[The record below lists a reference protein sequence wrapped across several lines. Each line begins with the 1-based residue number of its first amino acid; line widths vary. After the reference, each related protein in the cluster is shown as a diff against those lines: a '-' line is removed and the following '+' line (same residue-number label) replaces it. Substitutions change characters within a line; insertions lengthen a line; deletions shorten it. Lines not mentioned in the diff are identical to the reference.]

1 MEEMEKV
8 TEEILSLIRETKS
21 NEELKEKLE
30 HYHDSDIASVFAYL
44 TKEERLRLYNV
55 LGDQSIS
62 DIFTYLDNVE
72 DYIAELENDKA
83 ADIIELMDA
92 DDAVDVLDTLE
103 EEDKKDIV
111 EQMDQEA
118 RYDVQMI
125 SSYDEDEVGS
135 KMTTNFIQIP
145 KTFTIKEAMREIVK
159 EAPENDNIGT
169 IYLHNE
175 DETYFGQIDLKDL
188 IIARSMDSLI
198 DIAKVNYP
206 TLHDTDKV
214 SDCINDLKEY
224 ALDMIPVLD
233 KDNHLIGVITS
244 SDIVEVVDDEMS
256 EDYAKLAGLT
266 NDEDLNEPLRKSLKK
281 RLPWLGL
288 LLILGLCVSMIISQF
303 EAVIAVIPMVVFF
316 QSIILDM
323 AGNVGTQSL
332 AVTIRGL
339 VDEDVDKKHLWKMVF
354 KEVRVGFCNGL
365 IVGATSSLM
374 VFLFLLIQHRP
385 ITGETFLMHD
395 AMYLA
400 LCVFCALVLA
410 LTLASFVGTTIP
422 IFFKKIKVDPAV
434 ASGPLITTLNDIVAV
449 VTYYGLCMLFF
460 SAIL

>member
-1 MEEMEKV
+1 MDEMDKV
-8 TEEILSLIRETKS
+8 TEEILELIRSTSS

-30 HYHDSDIASVFAYL
+30 HYHDSDIANAFSYL
-44 TKEERLRLYNV
+44 TKEERIRLYSV
-55 LGDQSIS
+55 LGDQAIS
-62 DIFTYLDNVE
+62 DIFTYLDDVE
-72 DYIAELENDKA
+72 DYIGELENEKA

-111 EQMDQEA
+111 EHMDKEA
-118 RYDVQMI
+118 RFDVQMI

-135 KMTTNFIQIP
+135 KMTTNFISIP

-169 IYLHNE
+169 IYLLNE
-175 DETYFGQIDLKDL
+175 DQSYYGSIDLKDL
-188 IIARSMDSLI
+188 IIARSTDSLL

-214 SDCINDLKEY
+214 SECINDLKDY
-224 ALDMIPVLD
+224 ALDMIPVLNQE
-233 KDNHLIGVITS
+233 NHLIGVITS
-244 SDIVEVVDDEMS
+244 SDIVEAVDDEMS

-266 NDEDLNEPLRKSLKK
+266 NDEEVDEPLKKSLRK
-281 RLPWLGL
+281 RLPWLVLLLVLGL
-288 LLILGLCVSMIISQF
+288 LVSFIISQF

-332 AVTIRGL
+332 AVTIRCL
-339 VDEDVDKKHLWKMVF
+339 VDEEVEKKHLWKMVF

-365 IVGATSSLM
+365 IIGAISSLM
-374 VFLFLLIQHRP
+374 VFLFLFIRHTP
-385 ITGETFLMHD
+385 ITGETFLVHD
-395 AMYLA
+395 ALF
-400 LCVFCALVLA
+400 LSLSVFSALVLS
-410 LTLASFVGTTIP
+410 LSLASFVGTTIP
-422 IFFKKIKVDPAV
+422 ILFKKIKIDPAV
-434 ASGPLITTLNDIVAV
+434 ASGPLITTLNDVVAII
-449 VTYYGLCMLFF
+449 TYYGLCMLFF